1 MTDNALALPS
11 DHWLAATAP
20 DDAWRRVYALWL
32 MSFPSLRTRKTY
44 DEAWRRFT
52 TFTGGKHFGEIEAD
66 HYRVW
71 KESMIQTAGLSA
83 ATVNLRLSAV
93 SSFYA
98 FVNKHYAFLRDEN
111 PCAGVQRLPV
121 NPYGKAS
128 YLVEDQDV
136 RLLAQADRSTDI
148 GKRDHAILMLFLT
161 LGVRLDAV
169 QGATMEDLRIVGDV
183 MYLTYRNKGG
193 EQVTRRIP
201 NNAAR
206 SIADWLQV
214 RGLDDGSLFG
224 VTRRM
229 IQHMV
234 LTYCN
239 RAFGKGHGITVHS
252 LRHTAAMNA
261 DDAGAK
267 FSEINRLLDHKSARV
282 TAIYL
287 DHIRKG
293 NADNMSAKLD
303 ERYG

>member
-1 MTDNALALPS
+1 MGMNTPQRDAELERQIAERIS
-11 DHWLAATAP
+11 ATP
-20 DDAWRRVYALWL
+20 NHC
-32 MSFPSLRTRKTY
+32 F
-44 DEAWRRFT
+44 
-52 TFTGGKHFGEIEAD
+52 
-66 HYRVW
+66 
-71 KESMIQTAGLSA
+71 
-83 ATVNLRLSAV
+83 
-93 SSFYA
+93 
-98 FVNKHYAFLRDEN
+98 EN
-111 PCAGVQRLPV
+111 CERAM
-121 NPYGKAS
+121 
-128 YLVEDQDV
+128 
-136 RLLAQADRSTDI
+136 
-148 GKRDHAILMLFLT
+148 RDHAILMLFLT

-169 QGATMEDLRIVGDV
+169 QSVTVDALRIVGDV

-193 EQVTRRIP
+193 EQATRRIP

-214 RGLDDGSLFG
+214 RGLDDGLLFG

-261 DDAGAK
+261 DEAGAK

-287 DHIRKG
+287 DHIKKG
-293 NADNMSAKLD
+293 NADAMSARLD